1 MNAARSVRDGIELGG
16 NAGVDEDEAAGRR
29 GASAGIIEDC
39 RGSRYLE
46 STDGKANTGRR
57 QEPRSFRPMCWR
69 HRGPGRG
76 GRAGIGGG
84 R

>member
-1 MNAARSVRDGIELGG
+1 MNAAHSVRDGIELGG

-46 STDGKANTGRR
+46 SNDGRVIQAAGRSR
-57 QEPRSFRPMCWR
+57 EASDQC
-69 HRGPGRG
+69 
-76 GRAGIGGG
+76 AGDM
-84 R
+84 